1 MSQRGVTAHSGDN
14 EEMEKVMCNRVV
26 LAVFVMFS
34 LASNAAAQD
43 EYSITKMKK
52 IIDISLLRK
61 ACDGQREIDQGVCIG
76 YLMGIADA
84 LSTPDG
90 LFGVKAC
97 MTDGVTST
105 DLREAA
111 FSELQKHPD
120 WAKLAAAPI
129 VARAY
134 GIRYPCQK

>member
-1 MSQRGVTAHSGDN
+1 MRA
-14 EEMEKVMCNRVV
+14 RVV
-26 LAVFVMFS
+26 LVAFLLLS
-34 LASNAAAQD
+34 LVSNAAGQD
-43 EYSITKMKK
+43 EYSIVKMKK
-52 IIDISLLRK
+52 IIDVSLLRK

-97 MTDGVTST
+97 MTDGVTSP

-111 FSELQKHPD
+111 LSELQKYP
-120 WAKLAAAPI
+120 AKFAAAPI

-134 GIRYPCQK
+134 VMRYPCQN